1 MQVKIIK
8 CSDNTFWYFDKIGE
22 VFNVI
27 YMNIG
32 NKPSH
37 YFYEI
42 NNKSYLINLDDA
54 RIINRRD
61 KIEKILNRNS
71 CK

>member
-1 MQVKIIK
+1 MQVKIVK
-8 CSDNTFWYFDKIGE
+8 CSDNTLWYFDKIGE

-27 YMNIG
+27 HMKLN

-37 YFYEI
+37 YFYEM

-54 RIINRRD
+54 KIINRKD
-61 KIEKILNRNS
+61 KIEKILNR
-71 CK
+71 K